1 MFGWVSVMAT
11 TSIDPNQ
18 LRTNI
23 GTLGRVPDTV
33 KSRRYDS
40 PARREQA
47 ESTRR
52 GVLRAARALFTTRGY
67 AGTSVAD
74 VARRAKVSVDTV
86 YASVGRKP
94 ELLMAVH
101 DMILGSADEPVPA
114 EERDYVQRIRAA
126 ASAEEKIRCYADAL
140 ADLLPRTVPLYLAL
154 SEAGVR
160 EPECRRLRESIGRR
174 RRANMRLFAADLR
187 ATGRL
192 RPDLSDEQVADL
204 VWSMNSPE
212 YFQLL
217 ADAGYSPGRYADLVA
232 DTWTSTLLAPGA

>member
-1 MFGWVSVMAT
+1 M
-11 TSIDPNQ
+11 
-18 LRTNI
+18 
-23 GTLGRVPDTV
+23 
-33 KSRRYDS
+33 
-40 PARREQA
+40 
-47 ESTRR
+47 
-52 GVLRAARALFTTRGY
+52 LRAARALFTTRGY

-86 YASVGRKP
+86 YAGAGRKP
-94 ELLMAVH
+94 ELLIAVH

-114 EERDYVQRIRAA
+114 EERDYVQRIRTA

-140 ADLLPRTVPLYLAL
+140 ADLFPRTVPVYLAL
-154 SEAGVR
+154 REAGVR

-192 RPDLSDEQVADL
+192 RAGLSDEQVADL

-217 ADAGYSPGRYADLVA
+217 ADAGYSPGQYADLVA
-232 DTWTSTLLAPGA
+232 DTWTSTLLAPVS